1 MIKTVI
7 SFNANQLISMS
18 KQISNRYKPDV
29 YTIHKFVYSLFPK
42 ELNAKFSF
50 NKELIKNGK
59 QYIIIQSDKRPIIP
73 SFIDADQ
80 IKSYVYD
87 DDFFENKEFNF
98 VIDINSSKRLASNG
112 KYSPVKPDEIIDW
125 ITLKFEKNNLHI
137 SFVNLIS
144 QSREVFYAKNN
155 NKVTIYHSK
164 LIGRVKTSDKESIK
178 NAMINGIGRGKTYG
192 YGMLILN

>member
-7 SFNANQLISMS
+7 SFNMNQLISMS
-18 KQISNRYKPDV
+18 KQVSNRYKPDV

-50 NKELIKNGK
+50 NKELIKNDK
-59 QYIIIQSDKRPIIP
+59 QYIIIQSDKEPIIP
-73 SFIDADQ
+73 SFIDYNQ
-80 IKSYVYD
+80 VKTFVYD

-112 KYSPVKPDEIIDW
+112 KYSPVKPKDINGW
-125 ITLKFEKNNLHI
+125 ITSKFEKNNLHI
-137 SFVNLIS
+137 NSVRLIS
-144 QSREVFYAKNN
+144 QKVETFFVKNK
-155 NKVTIYHSK
+155 NKVTVYHSK
-164 LIGRVKTSDKESIK
+164 IVGKVKTSDKESIK
-178 NAMINGIGRGKTYG
+178 NAMINGIGREKTYG